1 MKRCFIDFKPD
12 MVIYNAGT
20 DCMHGDP
27 LGRLNISPNG
37 IILRDQVVFQECF
50 DAKVPVVMILSGGYQ
65 LSNAPVIADSIRNL
79 IQKFNLYDRK

>member
-1 MKRCFIDFKPD
+1 

-27 LGRLNISPNG
+27 LGRLNITPQG
-37 IILRDQVVFQECF
+37 IINRDQTVFAECF
-50 DAKVPVVMILSGGYQ
+50 EAKVPVVMVLSGGYQ

-79 IQKFNLYDRK
+79 IAKFDLFNRK

>member
-1 MKRCFIDFKPD
+1 

-27 LGRLNISPNG
+27 LGRLNISPQG
-37 IILRDQVVFQECF
+37 IVNRDEAVFDECF
-50 DAKVPVVMILSGGYQ
+50 KAKVPIVMVLSGGYQ

-79 IQKFNLYDRK
+79 ISKFNLYERK